1 MTAELDPADPLSA
14 VIDRIRRSE
23 PPADGWPRA
32 RRRAARAA
40 RASRR
45 RRQLVFAGAAAML
58 LLGVVVIESQ
68 PLARRAMGPPQAADV
83 VEARAPGPAARPVTE
98 PPPMVAPPTAKSDG
112 TTPTPF
118 GGSPAGAWPAP
129 RLAVAGAAP
138 VLVAT
143 GGEKSITLGGTVP
156 AGTVGARLHVWNWE
170 KSPDSRVLA
179 ASATGAFA
187 VTPDGSKLVTADGRV
202 IDLATGVAATPAWWA
217 GLKLRPG
224 RLAFSPDGK
233 TLLAFEHDQTV
244 GTARLIDYPAGTERA
259 KVGGLWWAA
268 WSFEFS
274 ADGKTVALFG
284 SDAHLRV
291 FDAATGAEK
300 AKLAP
305 PFANTI
311 QAVAVSADGSR
322 VAGSYRGVV
331 RVWDAATGKLVC
343 EADTKAGGA
352 DPEFRALAFSPD
364 GTRLAGAGSSP
375 LVLWDAA
382 DGKVIHRYPR
392 ESQIV
397 AHLRFDAAGATITTV
412 KDHHIHRSPDGR
424 EEGVYPTVE
433 RWRAAAPERAAP

>member
-1 MTAELDPADPLSA
+1 
-14 VIDRIRRSE
+14 
-23 PPADGWPRA
+23 
-32 RRRAARAA
+32 
-40 RASRR
+40 
-45 RRQLVFAGAAAML
+45 
-58 LLGVVVIESQ
+58 
-68 PLARRAMGPPQAADV
+68 
-83 VEARAPGPAARPVTE
+83 
-98 PPPMVAPPTAKSDG
+98 MVAPPTAKNDG
-112 TTPTPF
+112 ITPVPF

-129 RLAVAGAAP
+129 RLAIAPAAP
-138 VLVAT
+138 VLVGT

-187 VTPDGSKLVTADGRV
+187 VTPDGTKLVTADGRV
-202 IDLATGVAATPAWWA
+202 IDLATGGAATPAWWA
-217 GLKLRPG
+217 GLKLRPNW
-224 RLAFSPDGK
+224 LAFAPDGK
-233 TLLAFEHDQTV
+233 TLLAFEHDQKV

-259 KVGGLWWAA
+259 TIRELWWAA
-268 WSFEFS
+268 SRAAFGG
-274 ADGKTVALFG
+274 DGKAVALFG

-311 QAVAVSADGSR
+311 QAVAVSADGAR
-322 VAGSYRGVV
+322 VAGSYRGAV
-331 RVWDAATGKLVC
+331 RVWDAATGRLVC
-343 EADTKAGGA
+343 QPDTKSLGV

-382 DGKVIHRYPR
+382 DGAVVHRYPR

-412 KDHHIHRSPDGR
+412 KDHHIHRSPNGR

-433 RWRAAAPERAAP
+433 RWRAAAPERAEP